1 MDWIRAVAPN
11 ARRVVSVCTGAF
23 LAAQAG
29 LLDGCRATTHWA
41 YAETLAREFP
51 AVEVDPEPIFVRS
64 SERVW
69 TAAGVTAGIDLALAL
84 VEDDHG
90 TTLAQ
95 TVARW
100 LVLYLRRP
108 GGQTQFAAPVWM
120 PRARREPIREVQEAI
135 EAEPGGG
142 HTVAELARR
151 AAMSPRH
158 FTRVFTDQV
167 GEAPAAYVERVRTE
181 AARRQLE
188 ETDDTVVTIAA
199 RCGFGSAETMR
210 RNFIRRIGVD
220 SPDHVPHGRSP
231 RKGTSMQIAIV
242 LYPGFTALDFIGPYE
257 VLRYLPDAEVRLV
270 WHESGPITADSGI
283 LVVGATH
290 SFAETP
296 SPDLILIPGGFSTME
311 HARDEVLLEWVRR
324 AHETA
329 MWTTSVCSGSI
340 ILAAAG
346 LLEGKRATSH
356 WMALSALKA
365 LGVTAVGDQRIVV
378 ERDDEK
384 GIVTAAGVSAGI
396 DLALWLAG
404 QIAGP
409 DRAKVIQLSM
419 EYDPQPP
426 YDSGHTSK
434 ASATTKA
441 TAAVLMGRELANPTQ
456 LKAMSSLVWDHAID
470 AARQRLRRG

>member
-1 MDWIRAVAPN
+1 
-11 ARRVVSVCTGAF
+11 
-23 LAAQAG
+23 
-29 LLDGCRATTHWA
+29 
-41 YAETLAREFP
+41 
-51 AVEVDPEPIFVRS
+51 
-64 SERVW
+64 
-69 TAAGVTAGIDLALAL
+69 
-84 VEDDHG
+84 
-90 TTLAQ
+90 
-95 TVARW
+95 
-100 LVLYLRRP
+100 
-108 GGQTQFAAPVWM
+108 
-120 PRARREPIREVQEAI
+120 
-135 EAEPGGG
+135 
-142 HTVAELARR
+142 
-151 AAMSPRH
+151 
-158 FTRVFTDQV
+158 
-167 GEAPAAYVERVRTE
+167 
-181 AARRQLE
+181 
-188 ETDDTVVTIAA
+188 
-199 RCGFGSAETMR
+199 
-210 RNFIRRIGVD
+210 
-220 SPDHVPHGRSP
+220 
-231 RKGTSMQIAIV
+231 MQIAIV

-270 WHESGPITADSGI
+270 WHESGPVTADSGI
-283 LVVGATH
+283 LVIGATH

-296 SPDLILIPGGFSTME
+296 SPDLILIPGGFSSME

-346 LLEGKRATSH
+346 LLKGKRATSH

-365 LGVTAVGDQRIVV
+365 LGVEAVGDQRIVV

-434 ASATTKA
+434 ASATTRA
-441 TAAVLMGRELANPTQ
+441 TATVLMGKELANPTQ

-470 AARQRLRRG
+470 AARQRFRLG